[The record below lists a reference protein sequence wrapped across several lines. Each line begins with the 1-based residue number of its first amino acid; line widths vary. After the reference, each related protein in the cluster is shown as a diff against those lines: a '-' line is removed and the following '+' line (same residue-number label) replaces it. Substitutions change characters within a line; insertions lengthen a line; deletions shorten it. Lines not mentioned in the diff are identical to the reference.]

1 MDRPPPEPRGQQ
13 STEGQNKKAHAKGP
27 VGRGKRELQGER
39 RRQSFPGKMKEGGEK
54 ECCEVLSTEQQRRT
68 PSFISLEEGTFES
81 VIFRGQPEKQQD
93 HHLFFLSPELLLF
106 KREQHTVSLSPAR
119 LSSPIS
125 PVG

>member
-1 MDRPPPEPRGQQ
+1 
-13 STEGQNKKAHAKGP
+13 
-27 VGRGKRELQGER
+27 
-39 RRQSFPGKMKEGGEK
+39 MKEGGEK

-68 PSFISLEEGTFES
+68 PSFISLEKEGTFEP